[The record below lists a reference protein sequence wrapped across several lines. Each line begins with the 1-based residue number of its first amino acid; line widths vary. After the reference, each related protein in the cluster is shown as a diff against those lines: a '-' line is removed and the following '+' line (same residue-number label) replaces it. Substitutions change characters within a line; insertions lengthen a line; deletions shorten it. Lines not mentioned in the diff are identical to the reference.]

1 VKKLNQAILIEQ
13 SEEETRVAIVE
24 NSRLAELHIE
34 RPEDKPGVGDLYYAR
49 VINVL
54 TGLGCAF
61 LDAKTS
67 KNLFLPFSE
76 IVDGKEPKE
85 GQFYIVQV
93 TKEAVR
99 DKGPAVTTNVAL
111 PGRYIVYMPL
121 DTSIGISSRIQD
133 RDERSELRLIASELA
148 GSEGVIVRT
157 EASGI
162 AARALKG
169 DLNYQRTIWRSVIKR
184 AKHMDGPGL
193 LFRAPDLAMT
203 TIREAFTDEVEQV
216 LIDGPEE
223 FKALRRYAHSFAP
236 HLTKRIILWKDL
248 TPLFEHYG
256 IEEQI
261 ARLMLNKVKLPSG
274 GWIMIEQSEALT
286 AIDVN
291 SGGFTS
297 SEGGPEETAFQLN
310 REAAKEVMYQL
321 RLRNIGGI
329 IIVDFVDMAK
339 REHREQLV
347 QLLTRET
354 SKDKAKIDILPVT
367 RLGLVQIT
375 RQRKTPSL
383 AQVLC
388 RECPWCQGSGLL
400 LSPQTLYIQVKKKI
414 LRSAP
419 GIPGRRLDV
428 SVHPDVGRLF
438 DKKTISDLS
447 RRLKK
452 EIHIRLDYTLHP
464 NDCKL
469 S

>member
-1 VKKLNQAILIEQ
+1 VKKLSEAILIEQ
-13 SEEETRVAIVE
+13 SDEEIRVAIVE
-24 NSRLAELHIE
+24 NGRLAELHIE

-61 LDAKTS
+61 LDAKTN

-76 IVDGKEPKE
+76 IVDGEEPKE

-93 TKEAVR
+93 TKEAIH
-99 DKGPAVTTNVAL
+99 DKGPAVTTNISL
-111 PGRYIVYMPL
+111 PGRYVVYMPL
-121 DTSIGISSRIQD
+121 DTSIGVSSRIQD
-133 RDERSELRLIASELA
+133 RDERNELRLLASELA

-162 AARALKG
+162 TARALKG
-169 DLNYQRTIWRSVIKR
+169 DLNYQRVIWRSVIKR
-184 AKHMDGPGL
+184 AKHMSGPGL

-203 TIREAFTDEVEQV
+203 IIREAFTDEIDQV
-216 LIDGPEE
+216 LIDSPEK
-223 FKALRRYAHSFAP
+223 FKALRRYVHSFAP
-236 HLTKRIILWKDL
+236 HLTKRIILWKDRIS
-248 TPLFEHYG
+248 LFERYG

-261 ARLMLNKVKLPSG
+261 ARLILNKVKLPSG

-291 SGGFTS
+291 SGGFTAQ
-297 SEGGPEETAFQLN
+297 GGPEETAFQLN
-310 REAAKEVMYQL
+310 CEAAKEVMHQL

-329 IIVDFVDMAK
+329 IIVDFVDMAD
-339 REHREQLV
+339 REHRGKLV
-347 QLLTRET
+347 QLLAHEAG
-354 SKDKAKIDILPVT
+354 KDKAKIDILPVT

-388 RECPWCQGSGLL
+388 RECPWCHGSGLL
-400 LSPQTLYIQVKKKI
+400 LSPQTVYIQVKKKI
-414 LRSAP
+414 FRSAP

-438 DKKTISDLS
+438 DKKTISELS

>member
-1 VKKLNQAILIEQ
+1 VKKLSEAILIEQ
-13 SEEETRVAIVE
+13 SEEETRVAIIE
-24 NSRLAELHIE
+24 KGRLAELHIE
-34 RPEDKPGVGDLYYAR
+34 RPEDKPCIGDLYYAR

-61 LDAKTS
+61 LDVKTS

-85 GQFYIVQV
+85 GQFYVVQV

-111 PGRYIVYMPL
+111 PGRYVVYMPL
-121 DTSIGISSRIQD
+121 DTSIGVSSRIQD
-133 RDERSELRLIASELA
+133 RGERNELRLLASELA

-162 AARALKG
+162 AARVLKG
-169 DLNYQRTIWRSVIKR
+169 DLNYQRVIWRSVIKR
-184 AKHMDGPGL
+184 AKHMSGPGL
-193 LFRAPDLAMT
+193 LFRAPDLTMT
-203 TIREAFTDEVEQV
+203 IIREAFTDKVEQV
-216 LIDGPEE
+216 LIDSPEK
-223 FKALRRYAHSFAP
+223 FKALRRYVHSFAP
-236 HLTKRIILWKDL
+236 HLTKRIILWKDRIS
-248 TPLFEHYG
+248 LFERYG

-291 SGGFTS
+291 SGGFTAQ
-297 SEGGPEETAFQLN
+297 GGPEETAFQLN
-310 REAAKEVMYQL
+310 CEAAKEVMHQL

-329 IIVDFVDMAK
+329 IIVDFVDMTH
-339 REHREQLV
+339 REHREKLV
-347 QLLTRET
+347 QLLARET

-375 RQRKTPSL
+375 RQRKTPAL

-400 LSPQTLYIQVKKKI
+400 LSPQTVYIQVKKKI

-438 DKKTISDLS
+438 DKRTISDLS
-447 RRLKK
+447 KRLKK
-452 EIHIRLDYTLHP
+452 EVHIRLDYTLHP